1 MIFDDLGLEFRVCAY
16 NSMFRTRC
24 TTIAAGTRLLLCS
37 IRLQYKTQIVGR
49 GLDCVF
55 CVVYS
60 QSFRTESCKMVL
72 LKIGETDTR
81 DIAVC
86 LLHRGKLPLLA
97 ADPTESR
104 RSLCCGSPLL
114 WDDRKIN
121 NHQHSATFCNIAT
134 CLLKLE
140 LMHP

>member
-1 MIFDDLGLEFRVCAY
+1 MGWI
-16 NSMFRTRC
+16 
-24 TTIAAGTRLLLCS
+24 
-37 IRLQYKTQIVGR
+37 
-49 GLDCVF
+49 VF

-121 NHQHSATFCNIAT
+121 NHQHSATFCNIPLKAVADGESSKGAVQFLEIFAKLV
-134 CLLKLE
+134 LLFVE